1 MHQYC
6 VFAHWLR
13 DGARGRGVPVLRA
26 TLLTFTLS
34 WSSVGI
40 QETRGTHTWSC
51 EWEASVQ
58 RHTCIPH
65 MYVHRPDSSAFSALL
80 LGVFTHN
87 ISSALYGHGTP
98 SST

>member
-1 MHQYC
+1 MEEGHPKLCAADGVGLPCTLRWKGRCVHQYC

-26 TLLTFTLS
+26 TFLTFTLS

-51 EWEASVQ
+51 EWEASMQ
-58 RHTCIPH
+58 RHTCI
-65 MYVHRPDSSAFSALL
+65 A
-80 LGVFTHN
+80 THVR
-87 ISSALYGHGTP
+87 AQA
-98 SST
+98 